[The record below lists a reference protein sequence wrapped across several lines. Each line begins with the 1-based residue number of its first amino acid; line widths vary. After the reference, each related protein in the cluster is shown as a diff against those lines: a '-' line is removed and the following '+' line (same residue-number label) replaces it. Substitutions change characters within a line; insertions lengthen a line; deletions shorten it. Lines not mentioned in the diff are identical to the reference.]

1 MAYMD
6 GFVIPVPKGN
16 KERYEEVA
24 AYAAPIFIEHGATRV
39 VECWGND
46 VKPGKTNDFRT
57 AVIAEEDEEVVF
69 SWIEWPDKA
78 TRDAAMAKMREM
90 MEDPSKVDPRMD
102 PAKNPMPFD
111 GRRLIFGGFV
121 PVVELTA

>member
-16 KERYEEVA
+16 KQRYQEIA

-78 TRDAAMAKMREM
+78 TRDTGAEKVMKDERMQPKEG
-90 MEDPSKVDPRMD
+90 ED
-102 PAKNPMPFD
+102 MPFV
-111 GRRLIFGGFV
+111 GARLIYGGFEV
-121 PVVELTA
+121 LLDAKG